1 MSAPTAPAPAYDVER
16 VRAGVPAL
24 REGLAHF
31 DGPGGTQVPA
41 AVSDAVAAAMR
52 SAVSNRHGPFA
63 SSRRA
68 DRLVDEAR
76 AAVADLVGGDPA
88 GVVLGQ
94 SMTANTYVLA
104 GALARTWRE
113 GDEVVLSRLDHD
125 ADVRPWVQAAERAG
139 AVVRWAQVD
148 RETAELPTAQY
159 EELVT
164 ERTRLVALTAAS
176 NAVGT
181 RPDVRAVAD
190 LAHAVGAVVHVDGVH
205 ATPHLPTDV
214 RALGADL
221 YATSAYKWYG
231 PHLGCTVGDPAL
243 LETLRPD
250 KLLPSSDAV
259 PDRFE
264 HGTPSFAAHAG
275 VAAAVDWIASHGQGA
290 GRRERVLSAMA
301 AIAEPREPGVRAPA
315 RRPGR
320 PGRRAPGRRP
330 RAPHA
335 DGRLHRRRPVAAGG
349 RRRARRARDRRLG
362 GQLLRRRAHDG
373 AGARGPRGCRPG
385 GRGLLHDRRGGGP
398 PAHRPAGGA
407 LMDAVVSRQC
417 WRATEPGTARS
428 TSLAEPKSSSR
439 PSATT

>member
-24 REGLAHF
+24 AEGLAHF

-275 VAAAVDWIASHGQGA
+275 TAAAVDWIASHGSGTT
-290 GRRERVLSAMA
+290 RRERVLSAMT
-301 AIAEPREPGVRAPA
+301 AIAAHEEQVFAALVDGLAAREDVTLVGRPA
-315 RRPGR
+315 RRTPTVAFTVAGR
-320 PGRRAPGRRP
+320 TPAE
-330 RAPHA
+330 
-335 DGRLHRRRPVAAGG
+335 VAVALGEAGVCVW
-349 RRRARRARDRRLG
+349 
-362 GQLLRRRAHDG
+362 
-373 AGARGPRGCRPG
+373 AGNYYAVE
-385 GRGLLHDRRGGGP
+385 LM
-398 PAHRPAGGA
+398 PALDLERSGGA
-407 LMDAVVSRQC
+407 VRAGVVCYTTVEEVERL
-417 WRATEPGTARS
+417 
-428 TSLAEPKSSSR
+428 LAALGPV
-439 PSATT
+439 PA